1 MPLHPDD
8 VVRKTFRT
16 AALRRGYDAND
27 VDAFLEEVVVEL
39 LRLRRKVDENQAEI
53 DRLQREVAAG
63 ASAQLAVEEQQLEQ
77 VRREREA
84 LVVELRDAD
93 RRIAQ
98 AQEDVARAESERD
111 AIVGETQARIAEDL
125 SILKRRAH
133 DAREEA
139 RQLADA
145 ARQERETV
153 VSQLAAFRA
162 QAEEAVAAELGHD
175 RVAELIAGVQAAE
188 VVGPMADLRVIS
200 ALAEAVRLDYV
211 EQARTEAKEIRAEAE
226 AERERIIADMTRR
239 SNALLDAAQRQHD
252 EVVQAAQTEHDRLLA
267 EVRDERDAILADL
280 VAKQEQL
287 QSRIEELDRFQHD
300 YRDRIRG
307 LMADQMSALDAGEW
321 RP

>member
-188 VVGPMADLRVIS
+188 AVGPMADLRVIS